1 MHTSSSL
8 FLKEH
13 LRIARVLSGCSQG
26 VFICLS
32 RNCISEPA
40 FWGKKDRWRE
50 SMLKEKLCWQLLQH
64 LQNHGSST
72 VILPVVLNDTVLCCT
87 CFLCHRFVV
96 SDSQR
101 SQSWWRISSCVQ
113 EWAVNAIERMCFS
126 RHLQFIKW
134 CPDMLSLSC
143 SGPGHHVLYQSVNL
157 LSCHIWSHCCPVR
170 VEASHF
176 YGCGVLVYL
185 GKQWPEGR
193 KVWMKVKDAVAEC
206 YSSAGRLW
214 LPTDIVVW
222 LFPSAGCQNLC
233 TASHIVTF
241 CAQ

>member
-72 VILPVVLNDTVLCCT
+72 VILPVVLSDTVLCCT

-101 SQSWWRISSCVQ
+101 SQSWWQISSCVQ
-113 EWAVNAIERMCFS
+113 EWAVNAMERTCFS

-157 LSCHIWSHCCPVR
+157 LSCHLTFCPQQTISKLLMV
-170 VEASHF
+170 STSTFFFPKHF
-176 YGCGVLVYL
+176 FQFPNQHACPRSAFI
-185 GKQWPEGR
+185 PEENLIFSRTIFQGT
-193 KVWMKVKDAVAEC
+193 E
-206 YSSAGRLW
+206 
-214 LPTDIVVW
+214 W
-222 LFPSAGCQNLC
+222 LFTWLL
-233 TASHIVTF
+233 F
-241 CAQ
+241 